1 LGVAGEARA
10 IERALAMARRL
21 PDVVLIDFDPARPSA
36 LAAIRRIATSARLEA
51 ALEVLDLLARRWD
64 NRRIATGA
72 HMSRATV
79 SGDIS
84 GILPKLN
91 VENRVRVAVRA
102 GKESLLDQQESP

>member
-1 LGVAGEARA
+1 MVSPPVVRTPMNQIRA
-10 IERALAMARRL
+10 QRYDAAELTRR
-21 PDVVLIDFDPARPSA
+21 
-36 LAAIRRIATSARLEA
+36 

-72 HMSRATV
+72 QMSRATV
-79 SGDIS
+79 NGDIS

-102 GKESLLDQQESP
+102 RKESLLDQQESP